1 MQSLAAESVD
11 KPSDVTAYGY
21 ELRTLAE
28 DVYLLTYRA
37 VRKREGTAALHSL
50 RSSIWTF
57 IDGRW
62 NAIPLGD
69 VRALIARFDM
79 PRSKTAA
86 IMPGMARQ
94 LLANVSRSA
103 LICSALVVG
112 IPCGRPG

>member
-37 VRKREGTAALHSL
+37 VRKREGTAELHSL

-62 NAIPLGD
+62 NAIPSGD
-69 VRALIARFDM
+69 ANDSLNPHPLRSDREVRHAPIKNGRHHAWHG
-79 PRSKTAA
+79 SSA
-86 IMPGMARQ
+86 PGKR
-94 LLANVSRSA
+94 
-103 LICSALVVG
+103 
-112 IPCGRPG
+112 